1 MNNTQ
6 INRIAIQRV
15 SQLFNDYEK
24 EIMFV
29 GGSVVSEYID
39 DPAALDIRP
48 TADIDIV
55 VQLLSVSELENI
67 REYLANKG
75 VHADTDSGVTCR
87 FKYKEIKIDVMST
100 KNVGW
105 APGNEWYELGQSKV
119 ITKSIGD
126 IAIKLLPVEYFIAT
140 KISAYIDRGEDPR
153 YDKDFGDIIYI
164 LDYRSTIIEDIKGAD
179 EKVLEYIL
187 PFLKTLVHEGSTE
200 SVQSQI
206 MEVGFAVERAIKM
219 QESISKL
226 IAALRDSNGF

>member
-67 REYLANKG
+67 REYLANKN
-75 VHADTDSGVTCR
+75 VYPDMESGVICR
-87 FKYKEIKIDVMST
+87 FKYEDIKIDVMST

-140 KISAYIDRGEDPR
+140 KISAYIGRGEDPR

-164 LDYRSTIIEDIKGAD
+164 LDYRSTIIEDIKRSE

-187 PFLKTLVHEGSTE
+187 PFLKVLVKEDLRE

-206 MEVGFAVERAIKM
+206 MEVNFAADRATKIQK
-219 QESISKL
+219 SISEL
-226 IAALRDSNGF
+226 IADITTSR

>member
-15 SQLFNDYEK
+15 SRLFNDYEK

-39 DPAALDIRP
+39 DPAVLDIRP

-55 VQLLSVSELENI
+55 VQLLSLSDLENI
-67 REYLANKG
+67 REYLANKN
-75 VHADTDSGVTCR
+75 VYADMESGVICR
-87 FKYKEIKIDVMST
+87 FKYEDIKIDVMST

-105 APGNEWYELGQSKV
+105 APGNEWYELGQNKV
-119 ITKSIGD
+119 ITKSIQD
-126 IAIKLLPVEYFIAT
+126 IEIKLLPVEYFIAT
-140 KISAYIDRGEDPR
+140 KISAYKDRGEDPR

-164 LDYRSTIIEDIKGAD
+164 LDYKSTIIEDIKRAD

-187 PFLKTLVHEGSTE
+187 PFFKILVKEELTE
-200 SVQSQI
+200 SIQSQI
-206 MEVGFAVERAIKM
+206 MEVDFAVDRATKIQK
-219 QESISKL
+219 SISEL
-226 IAALRDSNGF
+226 ITDITTSR

>member
-15 SQLFNDYEK
+15 SQLFKDYNK

-55 VQLLSVSELENI
+55 VQLLSLSELENI
-67 REYLANKG
+67 REYLVSKN
-75 VHADTDSGVTCR
+75 VYPDIESGVICR
-87 FKYKEIKIDVMST
+87 FKYQDIKIDIMST

-105 APGNEWYELGQSKV
+105 APGNEWYELGQNKV
-119 ITKSIGD
+119 ITISIED
-126 IAIKLLPVEYFIAT
+126 IEIKILPVEYFIAT
-140 KISAYIDRGEDPR
+140 KISAFQDRGEDPR

-164 LDYRSTIIEDIKGAD
+164 LDYRSTIIEDIKQAD

-187 PFLKTLVHEGSTE
+187 PFLKILVTEELIE

-206 MEVGFAVERAIKM
+206 MEVDFAVERAIKI
-219 QESISKL
+219 QKSISEL
-226 IAALRDSNGF
+226 ITDITTSK

>member
-55 VQLLSVSELENI
+55 VKLLSLSELENI
-67 REYLANKG
+67 REYLANKN
-75 VHADTDSGVTCR
+75 VYADIESDVICR
-87 FKYKEIKIDVMST
+87 FKHEDLRIDVMST

-105 APGNEWYELGQSKV
+105 APGNVWYEIGLNKA
-119 ITKSIGD
+119 ITKSIEE
-126 IAIKLLPVEYFIAT
+126 IEIKLLPVEYFIAT
-140 KISAYIDRGEDPR
+140 KISAYKDRGEDPR

-164 LDYRSTIIEDIKGAD
+164 LDYRSTIIDDIKQAD
-179 EKVLEYIL
+179 EKVIKYIL
-187 PFLKTLVHEGSTE
+187 PFFKILVKKELTE

-206 MEVGFAVERAIKM
+206 MEVDFAVERAIKI
-219 QESISKL
+219 QNSISEL
-226 IAALRDSNGF
+226 ITDITSNK

>member
-39 DPAALDIRP
+39 DRAALDIRP

-55 VQLLSVSELENI
+55 VQLLSISELENI
-67 REYLANKG
+67 REYLANRN
-75 VHADTDSGVTCR
+75 VYADTESGVICR
-87 FKYKEIKIDVMST
+87 FKYEDIKIDVMST

-105 APGNEWYELGQSKV
+105 APANEWYELGQHKA
-119 ITKSIGD
+119 ITKSIQD
-126 IAIKLLPVEYFIAT
+126 VEIKLLPVEYFIAT
-140 KISAYIDRGEDPR
+140 KISAYKNRGEDPR

-164 LDYRSTIIEDIKGAD
+164 LDYRSTIIEDIKRAD
-179 EKVLEYIL
+179 EKVLDYIL
-187 PFLKTLVHEGSTE
+187 PFLKILVKEESTE
-200 SVQSQI
+200 SVQCQI
-206 MEVGFAVERAIKM
+206 MEVDFAVDRATQIQK
-219 QESISKL
+219 SISEL
-226 IAALRDSNGF
+226 IADIATNK

>member
-55 VQLLSVSELENI
+55 VQLLSISELENI
-67 REYLANKG
+67 REYLANKN
-75 VHADTDSGVTCR
+75 VYADTESGVICR
-87 FKYKEIKIDVMST
+87 FKYEDIKIDVMST

-105 APGNEWYELGQSKV
+105 APGNEWYELGQNKV
-119 ITKSIGD
+119 ITKSIQD
-126 IAIKLLPVEYFIAT
+126 IEIRLLPVEYFIAT
-140 KISAYIDRGEDPR
+140 KIRAYKDRGEDPR

-164 LDYRSTIIEDIKGAD
+164 LDYKSTIIEDIKRAD

-187 PFLKTLVHEGSTE
+187 HFFKILVKEELTE
-200 SVQSQI
+200 SIQSQI
-206 MEVGFAVERAIKM
+206 MEVDFAADRATKIQK
-219 QESISKL
+219 SISEL
-226 IAALRDSNGF
+226 ITDITTSR